1 MHGKFRYRMFNLAVL
16 FIIVIMTNGLL
27 LLSSSLLFSQQVHA
41 DPLPNSIRQVIGN
54 YNMEMKTDPK
64 IPVAGQAT
72 KISLRI
78 SSVNGDDLVDLPIVI
93 SISKEGVELGKTH
106 PIFVPY
112 GHYTYEYTF
121 SQTGVYALN
130 IDVNDTN
137 YSGQNLAFT
146 FPINVAYSFAGY
158 PISSLL
164 LPVAAAGISIPT
176 VVTGVIFL
184 KRRRRRK
191 NNGRKTIERTKT

>member
-27 LLSSSLLFSQQVHA
+27 LSSSLLFSQQVHA
-41 DPLPNSIRQVIGN
+41 DPIPNSIRQVIGN

-93 SISKEGVELGKTH
+93 SISKEGVELGKTN

-112 GHYTYEYTF
+112 GHYTYQYTF

-137 YSGQNLAFT
+137 YSGQNIAFT

-158 PISSLL
+158 PIPSLL
-164 LPVAAAGISIPT
+164 LPVAAAAGISIPT
-176 VVTGVIFL
+176 VVTGVILL